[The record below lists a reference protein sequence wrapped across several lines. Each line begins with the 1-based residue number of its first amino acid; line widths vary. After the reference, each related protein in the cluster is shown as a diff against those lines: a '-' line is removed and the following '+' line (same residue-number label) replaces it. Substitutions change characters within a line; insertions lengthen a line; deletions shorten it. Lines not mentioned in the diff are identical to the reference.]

1 MITPM
6 DSRKQRMIESLAYCF
21 YLADGCP
28 EGKALQHWLEAQ
40 ILVDAEEHFE
50 VEVTLEPNSLFNQQF
65 TAA

>member
-1 MITPM
+1 MNTPM

-28 EGKALQHWLEAQ
+28 EGRALQHWLEAQ
-40 ILVDAEEHFE
+40 VLVEAEEHF
-50 VEVTLEPNSLFNQQF
+50 EVTLEPNSLFNQQL

>member
-1 MITPM
+1 M

-40 ILVDAEEHFE
+40 VLVEAEEHL
-50 VEVTLEPNSLFNQQF
+50 EVTLEPNSPFNQQLK
-65 TAA
+65 AVA